1 MTTHARLAGLIRRF
15 NRKTLALALGA
26 LIALAVVAHGI
37 GAAAYSPTQSG
48 PAQTQTIG
56 GSSGS
61 GDAGTA
67 AGAGDSASQS
77 TYMPSVDDLTGNTV
91 VYDDGT
97 GDQMD
102 YVPPFDPG
110 S

>member
-1 MTTHARLAGLIRRF
+1 MTPHERLASLIRHF

-26 LIALAVVAHGI
+26 VIALAVVAHGI
-37 GAAAYSPTQSG
+37 DAAAYSPARSG

-56 GSSGS
+56 GSAGS
-61 GDAGTA
+61 GDAGA
-67 AGAGDSASQS
+67 ATGAGDSTAPP
-77 TYMPSVDDLTGNTV
+77 TYLPSVDDLTGNTV

>member
-1 MTTHARLAGLIRRF
+1 MTTHERLTGLIRRF

-26 LIALAVVAHGI
+26 VIALAVVAHGI
-37 GAAAYSPTQSG
+37 DAAAYSPAHPS
-48 PAQTQTIG
+48 PAQTQTIP
-56 GSSGS
+56 GSSDS
-61 GDAGTA
+61 GATGTITS
-67 AGAGDSASQS
+67 AGDSAAQP
-77 TYMPSVDDLTGNTV
+77 TYLPSVDDLTGNTV

-102 YVPPFDPG
+102 YVPPFDAG